1 MAQLFL
7 GIFLIALAAVMAWYG
22 QQIARDGWAK
32 VYSPSSVAVDSNAK
46 DSIKTDGGSAS
57 SVNQSGGVAAAIING
72 NVTINS
78 SSSSHPHKEA
88 QDDNRDPDTIYQLGK
103 AVGIVKL
110 PNVSLSESVI
120 RFGAIDNA
128 QNLNR
133 SEEFEYREYVLSW
146 VSSGAGI
153 YQGSAFGTTNALIP
167 RVICKIVRPR

>member
-46 DSIKTDGGSAS
+46 DSIKTD
-57 SVNQSGGVAAAIING
+57 GGVAAAIING

-146 VSSGAGI
+146 VSSGAGFRE
-153 YQGSAFGTTNALIP
+153 GSSFGTTNALFP